1 MHGAVNVKHNFD
13 FLCMFSIL
21 PLGNWVNRGVYA
33 CFLTAAGVPERPSL
47 FCRTCIACLVFN
59 LLKLSWFVRTIL
71 VGHVIVYKIGAL
83 KSFNSMYASCFSAVP
98 LGGVTLHYE
107 YLSSQLCL
115 LIEGK
120 LNWPSAEETR
130 IAHAVVSRF
139 NCVTTL
145 AN

>member
-1 MHGAVNVKHNFD
+1 MGAMK
-13 FLCMFSIL
+13 
-21 PLGNWVNRGVYA
+21 A
-33 CFLTAAGVPERPSL
+33 
-47 FCRTCIACLVFN
+47 
-59 LLKLSWFVRTIL
+59 
-71 VGHVIVYKIGAL
+71 
-83 KSFNSMYASCFSAVP
+83 FNSVHVSCFSAAS

-107 YLSSQLCL
+107 YLSSQSCL

-130 IAHAVVSRF
+130 IAHAVVSRS